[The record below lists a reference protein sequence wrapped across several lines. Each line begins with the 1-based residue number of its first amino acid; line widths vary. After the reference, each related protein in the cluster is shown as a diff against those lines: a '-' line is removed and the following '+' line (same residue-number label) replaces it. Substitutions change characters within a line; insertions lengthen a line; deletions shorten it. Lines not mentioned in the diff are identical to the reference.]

1 MYLTIIKVL
10 RCVNLTFERI
20 VFTTSITIVA
30 MIVIALTLSAVT
42 RYVSGNGYDWFIELP
57 PVLICWLVFPL
68 LGPLLHKGQHIKVD
82 FLTSILTKKSILLVK
97 LTNNLVV
104 LIGSA
109 LFFRAGVDATVLY
122 YNMGQIL
129 EIQLEVPIWWM
140 YLAFPTGFFILTTFA
155 TELVLNDLSRL
166 ISFNSE
172 IN

>member
-10 RCVNLTFERI
+10 RYINLTFERI

-30 MIVIALTLSAVT
+30 LIVIALTLSAVT

-68 LGPLLHKGQHIKVD
+68 LGPLLHKGQHIQVD

-109 LFFRAGVDATVLY
+109 LFFRAGIDATVLY